1 MGDRQRNKNKRKGLT
16 LKKYTIE
23 LENEVAHVLEVRAAI
38 DNMKPE
44 QGIEALLTELVAQWA
59 EGKRI

>member
-1 MGDRQRNKNKRKGLT
+1 M
-16 LKKYTIE
+16 KKYTIE

-59 EGKRI
+59 ERKRI